1 MATKPSNANP
11 VLTMKAMD
19 TSDTALQSADVSVAQ
34 STDRREALQA
44 LLAFSTLHDQI
55 RRRRAEEARR
65 YAKGLGTGDNSG
77 EYDQFVLDDV
87 LHLVGERAQTA
98 TWDD

>member
-19 TSDTALQSADVSVAQ
+19 TSDTALQSAGVSVAQ
-34 STDRREALQA
+34 TTDRREALQA

-65 YAKGLGTGDNSG
+65 YANCRQQLG
-77 EYDQFVLDDV
+77 V
-87 LHLVGERAQTA
+87 
-98 TWDD
+98 